1 MSGLRGLGQGEQGSD
16 TTSDLH
22 SGNEY
27 GTADES
33 NCRMDDFE
41 ESCRLDDGEGGH
53 ERGGVIDGGQ
63 GAAIDEVLDALC
75 KDNGPSCAT
84 CNVVRYQIA
93 VFGGH
98 GGGCRYVQYGT
109 S

>member
-1 MSGLRGLGQGEQGSD
+1 
-16 TTSDLH
+16 
-22 SGNEY
+22 
-27 GTADES
+27 
-33 NCRMDDFE
+33 
-41 ESCRLDDGEGGH
+41 
-53 ERGGVIDGGQ
+53 
-63 GAAIDEVLDALC
+63 LDALC